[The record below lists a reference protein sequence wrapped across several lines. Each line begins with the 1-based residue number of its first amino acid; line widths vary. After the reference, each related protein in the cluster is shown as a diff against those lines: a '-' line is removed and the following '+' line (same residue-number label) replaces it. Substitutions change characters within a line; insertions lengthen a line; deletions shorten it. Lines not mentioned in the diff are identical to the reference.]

1 MPQAI
6 AAQRKPNRKP
16 GSAPVNAAK
25 PLRVVAHELFAQ
37 MVAEGVPVQAAYERA
52 GYSGDLSARVQLRN
66 RPDVKARVSWLLVQR
81 IESATKKR
89 HKSEKKLGDLRTRTM
104 KELERVAFSDV
115 RDIIQWRRIPIV
127 DSDGSIV
134 GYEDEV
140 VATPSHE
147 LTRDAAASIKEVS
160 TKSGAVRLATH
171 DKLAAL
177 DKIARALGLF
187 QDSAPPPSS
196 VTVNQVNVG
205 DVQALELARRLAFLL
220 ATAGAREGQKPDPLT
235 IEAKATDPAR

>member
-1 MPQAI
+1 MPA
-6 AAQRKPNRKP
+6 ALPAKRPPGPAQRRGLKDH
-16 GSAPVNAAK
+16 AK
-25 PLRVVAHELFAQ
+25 PLTPTSHELFAQ
-37 MVAEGVPVQAAYERA
+37 MIVDGVPAPIAYKQAGFKGGDRA
-52 GYSGDLSARVQLRN
+52 RSQLRN
-66 RPDVKARVSWLLVQR
+66 HPDIKARVSWLLEQR
-81 IESATKKR
+81 IETATKRR
-89 HKSEKKLGDLRTRTM
+89 HKGEKKIGDLRTRTM

-115 RDIIQWRRIPIV
+115 RDLIQWKRAPIV
-127 DSDGSIV
+127 DSDGSVV
-134 GYEDEV
+134 GYQDEV

-160 TKSGAVRLATH
+160 TKSGAVRIATH

-220 ATAGAREGQKPDPLT
+220 AMAGSKQVEQIAAPVIEGEK
-235 IEAKATDPAR
+235 IASSG

>member
-1 MPQAI
+1 
-6 AAQRKPNRKP
+6 
-16 GSAPVNAAK
+16 
-25 PLRVVAHELFAQ
+25 
-37 MVAEGVPVQAAYERA
+37 MVAEGVPVQAAYTQAGFKGGDRA
-52 GYSGDLSARVQLRN
+52 RSQLRN
-66 RPDVKARVSWLLVQR
+66 HPDIKARISWLLTER
-81 IESATKKR
+81 IKTATRRR

-160 TKSGAVRLATH
+160 TKSGAVRIATH

-220 ATAGAREGQKPDPLT
+220 AMAGSKQAEQIAAPVIEGEKTASSG
-235 IEAKATDPAR
+235 